1 MRFAKEGANLVIAAN
16 ENKIHEVADEIKALG
31 CEVLPVVCDVT
42 DKQAVSDLYEQTV
55 ETFGQIDV
63 SIQNA
68 GVITIAKL
76 EDLTEGNIYIG
87 ENLVNDMPPRDR
99 DIAMV
104 FQDYALYPHM
114 TVYQNMA
121 FGLKLRKFPKPEID
135 QRVKEAADILGIREL
150 LTRKPRELS
159 GGQRQRVAVGRAIVR
174 KPAVFLFDEPLSNLD
189 AKLRGQMRTELSKL
203 HDQLKTTIIY
213 VTHDQVEAMTMGTK
227 IVIMNAGII
236 QQMGSPMEIYE
247 YPLNKFVA
255 GFIGSPGMNFLPAT
269 IVTDNAKLYIDT
281 GSFRLLIPEKKVPY
295 LQDHKDKDMILGI
308 RPEHIED
315 ADFADSSISNK
326 MFTAMVEVV
335 ETLGS
340 EIQLDVAS
348 SDHNLVARVDPRT
361 KAKRHQEIE
370 LAVNMDKIHIF
381 DKEPPNTRIKTE
393 EESPA

>member
-1 MRFAKEGANLVIAAN
+1 MSNVRL
-16 ENKIHEVADEIKALG
+16 ENVCKNFGEI
-31 CEVLPVVCDVT
+31 E
-42 DKQAVSDLYEQTV
+42 AVSC
-55 ETFGQIDV
+55 FGLDIEDKEFLV
-63 SIQNA
+63 LLGPSGCGKSTTLRMIA
-68 GVITIAKL
+68 GL
-76 EDLTEGNIYIG
+76 EELTEGDIYIG
-87 ENLVNDMPPRDR
+87 ETLVNDMPPRDR

-135 QRVKEAADILGIREL
+135 ERVKEAADILGITEL

-269 IVTDNAKLYIDT
+269 IVSDNAKLYIDT
-281 GSFRLLIPEKKVPY
+281 GSFRLLIPEKKVSY
-295 LQDHKDKDMILGI
+295 LQDQKDKDVILGI
-308 RPEHIED
+308 RPEHIQD
-315 ADFADSSISNK
+315 GDFADSSISNK

-348 SDHNLVARVDPRT
+348 GDHNMVARVDPRT

-381 DKEPPNTRIKTE
+381 ETESPNTRIKTE

>member
-1 MRFAKEGANLVIAAN
+1 MSNVRL
-16 ENKIHEVADEIKALG
+16 EN
-31 CEVLPVVCDVT
+31 VCKNFGDVE
-42 DKQAVSDLYEQTV
+42 AVSCFYLDIEDKEFLVLLGPSGCGKST
-55 ETFGQIDV
+55 TLRMI
-63 SIQNA
+63 A
-68 GVITIAKL
+68 GL
-76 EDLTEGNIYIG
+76 EELTEGNIYIG
-87 ENLVNDMPPRDR
+87 ETLVNDMPPRDR

-121 FGLKLRKFPKPEID
+121 FGLKLRKFPKAEID
-135 QRVKEAADILGIREL
+135 QRVKEAADILGITEL

-227 IVIMNAGII
+227 IVIMNAGIT

-269 IVTDNAKLYIDT
+269 IVADNAELYVDT

-295 LQDHKDKDMILGI
+295 LQDHKEKDVILGI
-308 RPEHIED
+308 RPEHIQD
-315 ADFADSSISNK
+315 ADFADSSLSNK
-326 MFTAMVEVV
+326 MFTATVEVV

-340 EIQLDVAS
+340 EIQLNVAS
-348 SDHNLVARVDPRT
+348 GDYDLVARVDSRT

-370 LAVNMDKIHIF
+370 LAVNMDKIHLF
-381 DKEPPNTRIKTE
+381 ETESPNARIKTE

>member
-1 MRFAKEGANLVIAAN
+1 VSNVRL
-16 ENKIHEVADEIKALG
+16 EN
-31 CEVLPVVCDVT
+31 VCKNFGDVE
-42 DKQAVSDLYEQTV
+42 AVSSFYLD
-55 ETFGQIDV
+55 
-63 SIQNA
+63 IQDKEFLVLLGPSGCGKSTTLRMIA
-68 GVITIAKL
+68 GL
-76 EDLTEGNIYIG
+76 EELTEGNIYIG
-87 ENLVNDMPPRDR
+87 ETLVNDMPPRDR

-121 FGLKLRKFPKPEID
+121 FGLKLRKFPKAEINE
-135 QRVKEAADILGIREL
+135 RVREAADILGIREL

-159 GGQRQRVAVGRAIVR
+159 GGQRQRVAVGRSIVR

-227 IVIMNAGII
+227 IVIMNAGIV

-255 GFIGSPGMNFLPAT
+255 GFIGSPGMNFLPAK
-269 IVTDNAKLYIDT
+269 IVTDDSKLNIDT
-281 GSFRLLIPEKKVPY
+281 GSFRLVIPEEKVSY
-295 LQDHKDKDMILGI
+295 LQDHKDKDVILGI

-315 ADFADSSISNK
+315 AAFEDITISNQ
-326 MFTAMVEVV
+326 MFAATVEVV

-348 SDHNLVARVDPRT
+348 GDHSMIARVDPRT
-361 KAKRHQEIE
+361 RAVRHEEIQ

-381 DKEPPNTRIKTE
+381 DNEPPNTRIKTE

>member
-1 MRFAKEGANLVIAAN
+1 M
-16 ENKIHEVADEIKALG
+16 
-31 CEVLPVVCDVT
+31 
-42 DKQAVSDLYEQTV
+42 
-55 ETFGQIDV
+55 
-63 SIQNA
+63 
-68 GVITIAKL
+68 
-76 EDLTEGNIYIG
+76 
-87 ENLVNDMPPRDR
+87 ND
-99 DIAMV
+99 
-104 FQDYALYPHM
+104 
-114 TVYQNMA
+114 
-121 FGLKLRKFPKPEID
+121 GL
-135 QRVKEAADILGIREL
+135 
-150 LTRKPRELS
+150 
-159 GGQRQRVAVGRAIVR
+159 
-174 KPAVFLFDEPLSNLD
+174 
-189 AKLRGQMRTELSKL
+189 
-203 HDQLKTTIIY
+203 
-213 VTHDQVEAMTMGTK
+213 
-227 IVIMNAGII
+227 I
-236 QQMGSPMEIYE
+236 QQMASPMEIYE

-295 LQDHKDKDMILGI
+295 LQDHKDKDVILGI

-315 ADFADSSISNK
+315 AAFEDNTISNK

-348 SDHNLVARVDPRT
+348 DDHNLVARVDPRT